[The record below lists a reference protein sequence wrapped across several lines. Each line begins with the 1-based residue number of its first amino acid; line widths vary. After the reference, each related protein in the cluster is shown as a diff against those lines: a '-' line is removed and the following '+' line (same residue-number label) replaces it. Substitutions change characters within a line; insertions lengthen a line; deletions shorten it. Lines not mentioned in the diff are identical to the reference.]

1 MVPLVDWR
9 DELCSRINWDVA
21 VQKEEEEV
29 EDEVVGVTETL
40 RRFPY
45 LHVQMG
51 LTLLKTSCD
60 S

>member
-1 MVPLVDWR
+1 M
-9 DELCSRINWDVA
+9 
-21 VQKEEEEV
+21 QKEEEEV

-60 S
+60 SVD